1 MSKNDGIE
9 LVRETYFIEY
19 PQNLVRTS
27 LTQEIGGSRHGSSIQ
42 DSYVREQYPL
52 HRNDPPPP
60 PKTSSRREMLG
71 MNCAKW

>member
-19 PQNLVRTS
+19 PQNLVGTS
-27 LTQEIGGSRHGSSIQ
+27 SAQKIGGSRHGSAIQ
-42 DSYVREQYPL
+42 GSYVREQYTVQ
-52 HRNDPPPP
+52 RNDLPPR
-60 PKTSSRREMLG
+60 KAASEREMLG